1 MSLGIGYEIVKSLAF
16 LRSDYQVLLGCRDTS
31 KGEKAVSSMGAP
43 SNVNPIQLDITDD
56 QSIDNC
62 VKAIEQHFGRVD
74 VLINNAGT
82 AGKDLVGTEL
92 EPTRRQVW
100 QFVYNVNVI
109 STEVFTQRLI
119 PLLEQSKDPR
129 IIFVSAEIASIGK
142 MLQSKQPNEPQLVPF
157 CSSKAAI
164 NMMTVDYA
172 MMYPHFK
179 VNASC
184 PGYRATASDDTE
196 MSGDK
201 DPAKGAENTVRLA
214 TEANIQTAT
223 FTNVEGTLPW

>member
-31 KGEKAVSSMGAP
+31 KGERAVSSMGAP

-56 QSIDNC
+56 QSVDNC

-100 QFVYNVNVI
+100 QHVYNVNVI

-142 MLQSKQPNEPQLVPF
+142 ILQSKQPNEPQLVPF

-172 MMYPHFK
+172 MRYPHFK
-179 VNASC
+179 
-184 PGYRATASDDTE
+184 
-196 MSGDK
+196 
-201 DPAKGAENTVRLA
+201 A
-214 TEANIQTAT
+214 TE
-223 FTNVEGTLPW
+223 LPPPTTRR